1 MSRVYLPPE
10 SEEALLKSLLAPGSD
25 IAKFKTICD
34 LSPELFGTPGS
45 ALRRQVQKRRSYLQ
59 RYPASNFASSLYY
72 AGKPA
77 VSPTVPSP
85 PKSSATTSSSDKT
98 YLSPPPRKLLSPT
111 TNSGCRTQSSSIMTS
126 RRHQGNAVLKAGE
139 SELPIVDLYTDDWWE
154 NPEGMILTVV
164 PEVDVDNTL
173 VTKLEIKKAIFDIR
187 DMSDDNKLYK
197 ARLASDGTGI
207 IVTEPVQVGW
217 MWKEPR
223 LIQELMDGGP
233 KKACARTLKKFK
245 AYCVDYKK
253 SKEKQSKEVFYRFA
267 DGFTVN
273 NNFFNKVNKSSRST
287 LDLVTELRIVQIT
300 VPLEPKNVVQCCPM
314 LFWRVAIDGDD
325 RTHEEESD
333 GIANLVSAFGHVGI
347 QGTNDEEEDDEE
359 NDNGDYF

>member
-1 MSRVYLPPE
+1 
-10 SEEALLKSLLAPGSD
+10 
-25 IAKFKTICD
+25 
-34 LSPELFGTPGS
+34 
-45 ALRRQVQKRRSYLQ
+45 
-59 RYPASNFASSLYY
+59 
-72 AGKPA
+72 
-77 VSPTVPSP
+77 
-85 PKSSATTSSSDKT
+85 
-98 YLSPPPRKLLSPT
+98 
-111 TNSGCRTQSSSIMTS
+111 MTS
-126 RRHQGNAVLKAGE
+126 HRHQGNAGLKAEE
-139 SELPIVDLYTDDWWE
+139 SELPRVDLYTDDWWE

-187 DMSDDNKLYK
+187 DMSDENKLYK

-253 SKEKQSKEVFYRFA
+253 SKGKQSKEVFYRFA

-300 VPLEPKNVVQCCPM
+300 VPLEPKKVVQCCPM

-325 RTHEEESD
+325 RRHEEESD

-347 QGTNDEEEDDEE
+347 QGTNDEDEEEDNEE
-359 NDNGDYF
+359 NDNDDYL